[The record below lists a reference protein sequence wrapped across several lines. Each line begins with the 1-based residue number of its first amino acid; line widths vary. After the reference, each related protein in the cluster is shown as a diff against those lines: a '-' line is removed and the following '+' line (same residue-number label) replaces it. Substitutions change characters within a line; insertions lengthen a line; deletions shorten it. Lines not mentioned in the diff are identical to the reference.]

1 LSKRLLFDK
10 ERWTRLSPLLKQCL
24 ALEGA
29 ERAAWLDRLRTND
42 APLADE
48 VAALLAQQEVLQ
60 REGFLDGTAL
70 PRSAAES
77 LVGLV
82 VGDYTLR
89 SPLGQGGMGS
99 VWLADRS
106 DGRFSG
112 QAAIKLLNISLIG
125 SDGEA
130 RFRREG
136 NFLARLRHSHIAHLI
151 DAGVSE
157 QGQPYLVLEAVHGEA
172 IDRYCDVRAL
182 AVDARVRL
190 FLGVLAAVAHAHAS
204 LIVHRDLKPSNV
216 LVTSDGQVKLL
227 DFGVA
232 KLLEAQGPGAMTTV
246 TRDGRSMLTPEYA
259 SPEQLKGEEITTA
272 TDVYALGVLLYV
284 LLSGRHPAAE
294 AIRSAAEL
302 VHAVVDAEALPVS
315 DAVSHGLPGEE
326 TADAIAARRASTP
339 RRLAGALRGDL
350 DNIVAKALKKN
361 PSERYASAE
370 AMADDLRR
378 YLNHEPVRARAD
390 SLGYRARKFVARNR
404 LFLGA
409 AAVAVLALVAGTSV
423 AVWEARS
430 ASRQRDRALAQLQ
443 LAEATNDLSGFLL
456 SEATPSAGRPI
467 SNADLLARGEAM
479 VDRRFAD
486 DPALRA
492 QMLLTLADRYHE
504 NQQFDNW
511 KRTLDRAEEI
521 TRTVK
526 DAGLRAR
533 VTCARALSM
542 SEKGDPQSALV
553 MMDEALR
560 TLDASPDRAADEA
573 TCRVYE
579 SITARQKGDITRAVA
594 AGERALA
601 LEDERPG
608 PVGHQMEALS
618 ALTLAYEAAGRLTAA
633 GATSRRAIELL
644 EAQGR
649 GQTRTAAIML
659 SNRSVQ
665 LQDAGQYQAA
675 VPLAERA
682 VRIARDLDEENGA
695 SPSQLTTLATG
706 LQIVGR
712 PREAQP
718 LFDEAVEK
726 ARKGG
731 SPARLVS
738 TLVGAATVYRDLG
751 DLQAASRQLKEA
763 GGAIDSSAGAAPQT
777 RALLDRHLA
786 RQALAEGDTRKA
798 VELAQHATDEVAA
811 YGPPVVLSASLG
823 LAEAQNTDGRHGDAR
838 ATAERCL
845 QIAQGMLGDLKHSYN
860 VGRSHLELGVALAGL
875 GDLPAGRN
883 HLNQALEH
891 LRACV
896 GPDAP
901 STRRALQQLERFG
914 AGQGSLPSK

>member
-1 LSKRLLFDK
+1 MPSD
-10 ERWTRLSPLLKQCL
+10 EVVWARLSPLLEECL
-24 ALEGA
+24 ALDGA
-29 ERAAWLDRLRTND
+29 ERAAWLDRLRTSD

-48 VAALLAQQEVLQ
+48 LAALLAQQEVLQ
-60 REGFLDGTAL
+60 REGFLAGTVS
-70 PRSAAES
+70 PRSTAVS

-89 SPLGQGGMGS
+89 APLGQGGMGS

-112 QAAIKLLNISLIG
+112 QAAIKLLNVSLIG
-125 SDGEA
+125 REGEA

-136 NFLARLRHSHIAHLI
+136 NLLARLRHSHIAHLI

-172 IDRYCDVRAL
+172 IDRSCDARAL
-182 AVDARVRL
+182 AVEDRVRL
-190 FLGVLAAVAHAHAS
+190 FLGVLVAVAHAHAS

-232 KLLEAQGPGAMTTV
+232 KLLEAQGAGAMTAV

-294 AIRSAAEL
+294 AIRSAADL
-302 VHAVVDAEALPVS
+302 VRAVVEAEARPVS
-315 DAVSHGLPGEE
+315 EAVFHGLAGEE
-326 TADAIAARRASTP
+326 TAEAIAARRASTP

-378 YLNHEPVRARAD
+378 YLDHEPVRARAD
-390 SLGYRARKFVARNR
+390 SLGYRTRKFVSRNR
-404 LFLGA
+404 LALGA

-443 LAEATNDLSGFLL
+443 LAEATSDLSSFLL

-486 DPALRA
+486 DPALRV

-504 NQQFDNW
+504 NQQFDHW
-511 KRTLDRAEEI
+511 QRTLLRAEEI

-533 VTCARALSM
+533 VTCARALSV
-542 SEKGDPQSALV
+542 SEKGDPQAALA
-553 MMDEALR
+553 MMDQALR

-573 TCRVYE
+573 ACRVYE
-579 SITARQKGDITRAVA
+579 SITAKQKGDIPRAVA

-601 LEDERPG
+601 LEDGRPG

-618 ALTLAYEAAGRLTAA
+618 ALTAAYGAAGRLTSAD
-633 GATSRRAIELL
+633 ATSRRAIELL

-649 GQTRTAAIML
+649 GETRVAAIML
-659 SNRSVQ
+659 SNRSAE

-682 VRIARDLDEENGA
+682 VRIARDQDEENGA

-712 PREAQP
+712 PREALP

-726 ARKGG
+726 ARKAG

-738 TLVGAATVYRDLG
+738 ALVGAASVRRDLG
-751 DLQAASRQLKEA
+751 DLPASSRLLKEA
-763 GGAIDSSAGAAPQT
+763 GNAIVSSPGAAPQT

-786 RQALAEGDTRKA
+786 RQALAEGDTKKA
-798 VELAQHATDEVAA
+798 VEMAQRAADEVAT
-811 YGPPVVLSASLG
+811 YGPPVVLSASLA
-823 LAEAQNTDGRHGDAR
+823 LAEAQNTDSRSGDAR

-845 QIAQGMLGDLKHSYN
+845 QIAQGMLADLKHSYN

-875 GDLPAGRN
+875 GDLPAGRD

-901 STRRALQQLERFG
+901 STRRALQQLERVG
-914 AGQGSLPSK
+914 KVDG

>member
-1 LSKRLLFDK
+1 LFDR
-10 ERWTRLSPLLKQCL
+10 EHWTRLSPLLEQCL
-24 ALEGA
+24 DLEGA
-29 ERAAWLDRLRTND
+29 ERAAWLDRLRMSD

-48 VAALLAQQEVLQ
+48 VAGLLAEQEMLR
-60 REGFLDGTAL
+60 REGFLDDTAS
-70 PRSAAES
+70 PRSAAVS
-77 LVGLV
+77 LTGLV
-82 VGDYTLR
+82 VGAYTLR
-89 SPLGQGGMGS
+89 SQLGQGGMGS

-112 QAAIKLLNISLIG
+112 QAAVKLLNVSLIG
-125 SDGEA
+125 REGEA

-136 NFLARLRHSHIAHLI
+136 NILARLRHSHIAHLI

-157 QGQPYLVLEAVHGEA
+157 QGQPYLVLEPVDGEA
-172 IDRYCDVRAL
+172 IDRYCDARAL
-182 AVDARVRL
+182 AVEDRVRL

-216 LVTSDGQVKLL
+216 LVTKDGQVKLL

-232 KLLEAQGPGAMTTV
+232 KLLEVEGAGATTAV

-284 LLSGRHPAAE
+284 LLSGRHPASE
-294 AIRSAAEL
+294 AIRSAADL
-302 VHAVVDAEALPVS
+302 VRAVVDTEASPVS
-315 DAVSHGLPGEE
+315 EAVVHRLPGEE
-326 TADAIAARRASTP
+326 TADTIAARRASAP

-350 DNIVAKALKKN
+350 DNIVAKALKKS

-390 SLGYRARKFVARNR
+390 SWGYRTRKFVSRNR
-404 LFLGA
+404 LALGA

-423 AVWEARS
+423 ALWEARS
-430 ASRQRDRALAQLQ
+430 ASRQRDRALAQLE
-443 LAEATNDLSGFLL
+443 LAEATNDLSAFLL

-492 QMLLTLADRYHE
+492 HMLLTLADRYHE
-504 NQQFDNW
+504 NQQFDDW

-521 TRTVK
+521 TRTVR

-533 VTCARALSM
+533 VACGRALSV
-542 SEKGDPQSALV
+542 SEKGDPQAALA

-560 TLDASPDRAADEA
+560 TLGASSDQAADEA
-573 TCRVYE
+573 ACKVYE
-579 SITARQKGDITRAVA
+579 SIIARQKGDVPRAVA

-601 LEDERPG
+601 LEDGRPG
-608 PVGHQMEALS
+608 PVGHQIEALS
-618 ALTLAYEAAGRLTAA
+618 ALTLAFVAAGRVTAA
-633 GATSRRAIELL
+633 DATARRAIELL

-659 SNRSVQ
+659 SNRSAQ

-682 VRIARDLDEENGA
+682 VRIARDQDGENGA
-695 SPSQLTTLATG
+695 SPAQLTTLASG

-726 ARKGG
+726 ARKSG
-731 SPARLVS
+731 SPARLVYA
-738 TLVGAATVYRDLG
+738 LVGAASVRRDLG
-751 DLQAASRQLKEA
+751 DLQASFLLLKEVENVIGSA
-763 GGAIDSSAGAAPQT
+763 AGAAPQM
-777 RALLDRHLA
+777 RALLDRQLA
-786 RQALAEGDTRKA
+786 RQALAEGDTKKA
-798 VELAQHATDEVAA
+798 VEMAQRAADEVTT
-811 YGPPVVLSASLG
+811 YGPPVILSASLS
-823 LAEAQNTDGRHGDAR
+823 LAEIQNTDARSGDAR

-845 QIAQGMLGDLKHSYN
+845 QIAEGMLGDLKHSYN
-860 VGRSHLELGVALAGL
+860 VGRSHLEMGIALAGL
-875 GDLPAGRN
+875 GDLTAGRD

-901 STRRALQQLERFG
+901 FTRRALQQLERFG
-914 AGQGSLPSK
+914 AGQGSIPSK

>member
-1 LSKRLLFDK
+1 MFDK
-10 ERWTRLSPLLKQCL
+10 ERWIRLSPLLEQCL

-29 ERAAWLDRLRTND
+29 ERAAWLDRLRTSD

-48 VAALLAQQEVLQ
+48 VARLLEEQEELQ
-60 REGFLDGTAL
+60 REGFLDGTAA
-70 PRSAAES
+70 PSSAAVS
-77 LVGLV
+77 LAGLV

-89 SPLGQGGMGS
+89 SPLGQGGMGN

-112 QAAIKLLNISLIG
+112 QAAVKLLNVSLIG
-125 SDGEA
+125 RDGEA

-136 NFLARLRHSHIAHLI
+136 NILARLRHSHIAHLI
-151 DAGVSE
+151 DAGVSR

-172 IDRYCDVRAL
+172 IDRYCDARAL
-182 AVDARVRL
+182 AVEARVRL
-190 FLGVLAAVAHAHAS
+190 FIDVLAAVAHAHAS

-232 KLLEAQGPGAMTTV
+232 KLLETQGADAATAV
-246 TRDGRSMLTPEYA
+246 TRDGRAMLTPEYA

-294 AIRSAAEL
+294 AIRSAVEL
-302 VHAVVDAEALPVS
+302 VRAVVDSEARPVS
-315 DAVSHGLPGEE
+315 EAVFRGLPGEE

-350 DNIVAKALKKN
+350 DNIVARALKKN

-378 YLNHEPVRARAD
+378 YLSHEPVRARAD
-390 SLGYRARKFVARNR
+390 SLGYRTRKFISRNR
-404 LFLGA
+404 LALGA

-443 LAEATNDLSGFLL
+443 LAEATSDLSGFLL

-479 VDRRFAD
+479 VERRFAD

-504 NQQFDNW
+504 NQQFDHW

-521 TRTVK
+521 ARTVK

-533 VTCARALSM
+533 VACARALSV
-542 SEKGDPQSALV
+542 SEKGDPQAALAT
-553 MMDEALR
+553 MADALR
-560 TLDASPDRAADEA
+560 TLDGSSHQAADEA
-573 TCRVYE
+573 TCRIYE
-579 SITARQKGDITRAVA
+579 SIIARQTGDAARAVA

-601 LEDERPG
+601 LEDGRPG

-618 ALTLAYEAAGRLTAA
+618 ALTSAYLVAGRLTSAD
-633 GATSRRAIELL
+633 ATSRRAIELL

-649 GQTRTAAIML
+649 GQTRIASIML
-659 SNRSVQ
+659 SNRSAQ
-665 LQDAGQYQAA
+665 LQDAGQYEAA

-682 VRIARDLDEENGA
+682 VRIARDQDTENGA
-695 SPSQLTTLATG
+695 SPTQLTTLASG
-706 LQIVGR
+706 LLIVGR
-712 PREAQP
+712 PREARP

-726 ARKGG
+726 ARKSG
-731 SPARLVS
+731 SPARLVIA
-738 TLVGAATVYRDLG
+738 LAGAASVHRDLG
-751 DLQAASRQLKEA
+751 DLPTASRLLKEA
-763 GGAIDSSAGAAPQT
+763 ESALVSSAGAAPQT
-777 RALLDRHLA
+777 RALLDRNLA

-798 VELAQHATDEVAA
+798 VEMAQRAADEVAT
-811 YGPPVVLSASLG
+811 YGPPTILSASLA
-823 LAEAQNTDGRHGDAR
+823 LAEAQNSDARSGDAR

-845 QIAQGMLGDLKHSYN
+845 QIAQGMLGDLKHSFN
-860 VGRSHLELGVALAGL
+860 VGRSHLELGVALADL
-875 GDLPAGRN
+875 GDLPAGRD

-914 AGQGSLPSK
+914 TGQGSIPSK

>member
-1 LSKRLLFDK
+1 MGRLFDK
-10 ERWTRLSPLLKQCL
+10 ERWIRLSPLLEQCL

-29 ERAAWLDRLRTND
+29 ERAAWLDRLRASD
-42 APLADE
+42 AALAGE
-48 VAALLAQQEVLQ
+48 VAALLAEQEALQ
-60 REGFLDGTAL
+60 REGFLDGTAS
-70 PRSAAES
+70 PRSAAVS
-77 LVGLV
+77 LAGLV

-89 SPLGQGGMGS
+89 APLGQGGMGS

-112 QAAIKLLNISLIG
+112 QAAIKLLNVSLIG
-125 SDGEA
+125 RDGEA

-136 NFLARLRHSHIAHLI
+136 NILARLRHSHIAHLV

-157 QGQPYLVLEAVHGEA
+157 QGQPYLVLEPVHGEA
-172 IDRYCDVRAL
+172 LDRYCDGRAL
-182 AVDARVRL
+182 AVEDRVRL

-216 LVTSDGQVKLL
+216 LVTGDGQVKLL

-232 KLLEAQGPGAMTTV
+232 KLLEAQGAGAMTAV

-294 AIRSAAEL
+294 AIGSAADL
-302 VHAVVDAEALPVS
+302 VRAVVDAEALPLS
-315 DAVSHGLPGEE
+315 DAVLHGLPGEE
-326 TADAIAARRASTP
+326 TAEAIAARRASTP

-350 DNIVAKALKKN
+350 DNIVAKALKKS

-390 SLGYRARKFVARNR
+390 SLGYRTRKFVSRNR
-404 LFLGA
+404 LALGA

-504 NQQFDNW
+504 NQQFDHW
-511 KRTLDRAEEI
+511 KRTLMRAEEI

-526 DAGLRAR
+526 DRGLRAR
-533 VTCARALSM
+533 VACARAM
-542 SEKGDPQSALV
+542 SVSETGDPQAALA
-553 MMDEALR
+553 MMDKALR

-573 TCRVYE
+573 ACRVYE
-579 SITARQKGDITRAVA
+579 SITARQKGDIPRAVA

-601 LEDERPG
+601 LEDGRPG

-618 ALTLAYEAAGRLTAA
+618 ALTAAYVAAGRLTSSD
-633 GATSRRAIELL
+633 ATSQRAIDLL

-649 GQTRTAAIML
+649 GQTRVAAIML
-659 SNRSVQ
+659 SNRSAQ

-682 VRIARDLDEENGA
+682 VRIAREQDEENGA
-695 SPSQLTTLATG
+695 SPSQLTTLASG

-726 ARKGG
+726 ARRMG

-738 TLVGAATVYRDLG
+738 CLVGSASVRRDLG
-751 DLQAASRQLKEA
+751 DLRTASRLLQEA
-763 GGAIDSSAGAAPQT
+763 GSAIDSSAGAAPQT

-786 RQALAEGDTRKA
+786 RQALAEGDTKKA
-798 VELAQHATDEVAA
+798 VELAQRAADEVAT
-811 YGPPVVLSASLG
+811 YGPPVILSASLA
-823 LAEAQNTDGRHGDAR
+823 LAEAQNADARSGDAR

-845 QIAQGMLGDLKHSYN
+845 RIAQGMLGDLEHSYN

-875 GDLPAGRN
+875 GDLPAGRD

-901 STRRALQQLERFG
+901 STRRALQQLGRLG
-914 AGQGSLPSK
+914 AGQP

>member
-1 LSKRLLFDK
+1 MFDK
-10 ERWTRLSPLLKQCL
+10 ERWIRLSPLLEQCL

-29 ERAAWLDRLRTND
+29 ERAAWLDRLRTSD

-48 VAALLAQQEVLQ
+48 VARLLEEQEELQ
-60 REGFLDGTAL
+60 REGFLDGTAA
-70 PRSAAES
+70 PSSAAVS
-77 LVGLV
+77 LAGLV

-89 SPLGQGGMGS
+89 SPLGQGGMGN

-112 QAAIKLLNISLIG
+112 QAAVKLLNVSLIG
-125 SDGEA
+125 RDGEA

-136 NFLARLRHSHIAHLI
+136 NILARLRHSHIAHLI
-151 DAGVSE
+151 DAGVSR

-172 IDRYCDVRAL
+172 IDRYCDARAL
-182 AVDARVRL
+182 AVEARVRL
-190 FLGVLAAVAHAHAS
+190 FIDVLAAVAHAHAS

-232 KLLEAQGPGAMTTV
+232 KLLETQGADAATAV
-246 TRDGRSMLTPEYA
+246 TRDGRAMLTPEYA

-294 AIRSAAEL
+294 AIRSAVEL
-302 VHAVVDAEALPVS
+302 VRAVVDSEARPVS
-315 DAVSHGLPGEE
+315 EAVFRGLPGEE

-350 DNIVAKALKKN
+350 DNIVARALKKN

-378 YLNHEPVRARAD
+378 YLSHEPVRARAD
-390 SLGYRARKFVARNR
+390 SLGYRTRKFISRNR
-404 LFLGA
+404 LALGA

-443 LAEATNDLSGFLL
+443 LAEATSDLSGFLL

-479 VDRRFAD
+479 VERRFAD

-504 NQQFDNW
+504 NQQFDHW

-521 TRTVK
+521 ARTVK

-533 VTCARALSM
+533 VACARALSV
-542 SEKGDPQSALV
+542 SEKGDPQAALAT
-553 MMDEALR
+553 MADALR
-560 TLDASPDRAADEA
+560 TLDGSSHQAADEA
-573 TCRVYE
+573 TCRIYE
-579 SITARQKGDITRAVA
+579 SIIARQTGDAARAVA

-601 LEDERPG
+601 LEDGRPG

-618 ALTLAYEAAGRLTAA
+618 ALTSAYLVAGRLTSAD
-633 GATSRRAIELL
+633 ATSRRAIELL

-649 GQTRTAAIML
+649 GQTRLASIML
-659 SNRSVQ
+659 SNRSAQ
-665 LQDAGQYQAA
+665 LQDAGQYEAA

-682 VRIARDLDEENGA
+682 VRIARDQDTENGA
-695 SPSQLTTLATG
+695 SPTQLTTLASG
-706 LQIVGR
+706 LLIVGR
-712 PREAQP
+712 PREARP

-726 ARKGG
+726 ARKSG
-731 SPARLVS
+731 SPARLVIA
-738 TLVGAATVYRDLG
+738 LAGAASVHRDLG
-751 DLQAASRQLKEA
+751 DLPTASRLLKEA
-763 GGAIDSSAGAAPQT
+763 ESALVSSAGAAPQT
-777 RALLDRHLA
+777 RALLDRNLA

-798 VELAQHATDEVAA
+798 VEMAQRAADEVGT
-811 YGPPVVLSASLG
+811 YGPPTILSASLA
-823 LAEAQNTDGRHGDAR
+823 LAEAQNSDARSGDAR

-845 QIAQGMLGDLKHSYN
+845 QIAQGMLGDLKHSFN
-860 VGRSHLELGVALAGL
+860 VGRSHLELGVALADL
-875 GDLPAGRN
+875 GDLPAGRD

-914 AGQGSLPSK
+914 TGQGSIPSK

>member
-1 LSKRLLFDK
+1 MTRRLSFDA
-10 ERWTRLSPLLKQCL
+10 ERWNRLIPLLEQCL

-29 ERAAWLDRLRTND
+29 ERAAWLDRLRTSD
-42 APLADE
+42 AALAGD
-48 VAALLAQQEVLQ
+48 VAALLAKQEALQ
-60 REGFLDGTAL
+60 REGFLEGTAL
-70 PRSAAES
+70 PRSAAAS
-77 LVGLV
+77 LAGLV

-89 SPLGQGGMGS
+89 SPLGRGGMGS

-112 QAAIKLLNISLIG
+112 QAAVKLLNLSLIG

-136 NFLARLRHSHIAHLI
+136 NFLARLRHPHIAHLV

-182 AVDARVRL
+182 AVDDRVRL
-190 FLGVLAAVAHAHAS
+190 FLDVLAAVAHAHAS

-216 LVTSDGQVKLL
+216 LVTGDGQVKLL

-232 KLLEAQGPGAMTTV
+232 KLLEAQGPGAMATV
-246 TRDGRSMLTPEYA
+246 TRDGRAMLTPEYA
-259 SPEQLKGEEITTA
+259 APEQIKGEEITTA

-294 AIRSAAEL
+294 AIRSAAGL
-302 VHAVVDAEALPVS
+302 VHAVVDADSRPVS
-315 DAVSHGLPGEE
+315 DAVAHGLPGEE
-326 TADAIAARRASTP
+326 TADAVAARRASTP

-350 DNIVAKALKKN
+350 DNIVARALKKN
-361 PSERYASAE
+361 PAERYASAE

-390 SLGYRARKFVARNR
+390 SLGYRTRKFVSRNR
-404 LFLGA
+404 LALGA
-409 AAVAVLALVAGTSV
+409 AAVAVLALVAGTGV

-430 ASRQRDRALAQLQ
+430 ASRQRDRALDQLQ
-443 LAEATNDLSGFLL
+443 LAEATSDLSGFLL

-504 NQQFDNW
+504 NQQFDHW
-511 KRTLDRAEEI
+511 KKTLDRAEEI
-521 TRTVK
+521 ARAVR
-526 DAGLRAR
+526 DPGFRAR
-533 VTCARALSM
+533 VACARALSV
-542 SEKGDPQSALV
+542 SETGDPPAALA
-553 MMDEALR
+553 MMDKALS
-560 TLDASPDRAADEA
+560 TLDASSELAADEA
-573 TCRVYE
+573 TCRANE
-579 SITARQKGDITRAVA
+579 SIIARQKGDVARAVA

-601 LEDERPG
+601 LEDGRPG
-608 PVGHQMEALS
+608 PVGHQIEALS
-618 ALTLAYEAAGRLTAA
+618 ALTLAYGAAGRLTAA
-633 GATSRRAIELL
+633 DATSRRAIELL

-649 GQTRTAAIML
+649 GETRTATIML

-682 VRIARDLDEENGA
+682 VRIARVQDEENGA
-695 SPSQLTTLATG
+695 SGSQLITLATG
-706 LQIVGR
+706 LQVVGR
-712 PREAQP
+712 ARDARP

-738 TLVGAATVYRDLG
+738 ALVGAASVDRDLG
-751 DLQAASRQLKEA
+751 DLQAASLLLKEA
-763 GGAIDSSAGAAPQT
+763 EGAVVSPAGTASPM
-777 RALLDRHLA
+777 RALLDRSLA
-786 RQALAEGDTRKA
+786 RQALAEGDTKKA
-798 VELAQHATDEVAA
+798 VATAQRGADEVVTSP
-811 YGPPVVLSASLG
+811 PPVIFAASIT
-823 LAEAQNTDGRHGDAR
+823 LAEAQNADARYGDAR

-845 QIAQGMLGDLKHSYN
+845 QIAQGLLGDLKHSYN

-875 GDLPAGRN
+875 GDLPAGRD

-901 STRRALQQLERFG
+901 STRRALQQLEHAG
-914 AGQGSLPSK
+914 AGQGS

>member
-1 LSKRLLFDK
+1 VFDTD
-10 ERWTRLSPLLKQCL
+10 RWNRVSPLLEQCL
-24 ALEGA
+24 ALEA
-29 ERAAWLDRLRTND
+29 SERAAWLEQLRASD
-42 APLADE
+42 AALADE
-48 VAALLAQQEVLQ
+48 VAGLLAEQEALQ
-60 REGFLDGTAL
+60 REGFLDGTAA
-70 PRSAAES
+70 PRGAAVS

-89 SPLGQGGMGS
+89 SPLGQGGMGN

-112 QAAIKLLNISLIG
+112 QAAVKLLNVSLIG
-125 SDGEA
+125 RDGEA

-136 NFLARLRHSHIAHLI
+136 NILARLRHSHIAHLI

-172 IDRYCDVRAL
+172 IDRDCDARTL
-182 AVDARVRL
+182 AVEDRVRL

-216 LVTSDGQVKLL
+216 LVTGDGQVKLL

-232 KLLEAQGPGAMTTV
+232 KLLEAQGPGATTAV

-272 TDVYALGVLLYV
+272 TDVYSLGVLLYL

-294 AIRSAAEL
+294 AIRSAAGL
-302 VHAVVDAEALPVS
+302 VRAVVDTEALPVS
-315 DAVSHGLPGEE
+315 EAVFRALPGEE

-350 DNIVAKALKKN
+350 DNIVARALKKN
-361 PSERYASAE
+361 PSERYASVE

-390 SLGYRARKFVARNR
+390 SLGYRTRKFVLRNR
-404 LFLGA
+404 LALGA
-409 AAVAVLALVAGTSV
+409 ATVAVLALVAGTSV
-423 AVWEARS
+423 AAWEARS

-443 LAEATNDLSGFLL
+443 LAEATNDLSAFLL
-456 SEATPSAGRPI
+456 SEATPGAGRPI

-504 NQQFDNW
+504 NQQFDHWN
-511 KRTLDRAEEI
+511 RTLERAEEI
-521 TRTVK
+521 ARTVK
-526 DAGLRAR
+526 DPGLRAR
-533 VTCARALSM
+533 VACARALSV
-542 SEKGDPQSALV
+542 SEKGDPQAALT
-553 MMDEALR
+553 MMDRALR
-560 TLDASPDRAADEA
+560 TLDASPDQAADEA
-573 TCRVYE
+573 VCRVYE
-579 SITARQKGDITRAVA
+579 SITARQKGDIPRAVA
-594 AGERALA
+594 AGERALV
-601 LEDERPG
+601 LEDGRPG

-618 ALTLAYEAAGRLTAA
+618 ALTAAYVASGRLTSSD
-633 GATSRRAIELL
+633 ATSRRAIELL

-659 SNRSVQ
+659 SNRCAQ
-665 LQDAGQYQAA
+665 LQDAGQYEAA
-675 VPLAERA
+675 VPLGERA
-682 VRIARDLDEENGA
+682 VRIARDQDEENGA
-695 SPSQLTTLATG
+695 SPSQLITLATG

-712 PREAQP
+712 AREAQP

-726 ARKGG
+726 ARKSG

-738 TLVGAATVYRDLG
+738 ALVGAASVRRDLG
-751 DLQAASRQLKEA
+751 DLPGSAALLKEA
-763 GGAIDSSAGAAPQT
+763 ANAIASSTNVAPQT

-798 VELAQHATDEVAA
+798 VELAQRATDEVAT
-811 YGPPVVLSASLG
+811 YGPPVVLSASLA
-823 LAEAQNTDGRHGDAR
+823 LAEAQNTDARPGDAR
-838 ATAERCL
+838 ATAEYCL
-845 QIAQGMLGDLKHSYN
+845 HLAEGMLGDLKHSYN
-860 VGRSHLELGVALAGL
+860 VGRSHLELGIAVADL
-875 GDLPAGRN
+875 GDLPAGRDQ
-883 HLNQALEH
+883 LNQALEH
-891 LRACV
+891 LRASV

-914 AGQGSLPSK
+914 GRNPSTTASRP